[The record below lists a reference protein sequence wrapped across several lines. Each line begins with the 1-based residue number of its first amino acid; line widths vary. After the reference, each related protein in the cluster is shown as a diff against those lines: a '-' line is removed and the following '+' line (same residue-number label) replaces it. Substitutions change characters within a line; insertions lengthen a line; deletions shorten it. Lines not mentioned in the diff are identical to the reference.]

1 MNPANEERP
10 FSKRVIEIF
19 VSGAIGAIIAN
30 VVFVIVS
37 FASYLLSFSSSPILS
52 KLSLAV
58 AILLAITA
66 GVLAF
71 KKMHKHLQKE
81 VKIS

>member
-1 MNPANEERP
+1 MNPSSEDRA

-19 VSGAIGAIIAN
+19 VSGAVGAIVAN
-30 VVFVIVS
+30 IVFIIIS
-37 FASYLLSFSSSPILS
+37 FVSYLLPFSSSPVFS

-66 GVLAF
+66 GVLVF
-71 KKMHKHLQKE
+71 KKMHKHLQKDG
-81 VKIS
+81 